1 MLDAFLFLFVMG
13 LLALGL
19 RRPFIWVLAYLYIDI
34 VAPQKIG
41 WTLMPILPVS
51 LIAFVA
57 AFAGWALADSK
68 QGSRFT
74 FRQGLMVVLF
84 AYCAVTTLNADF
96 PKEALEK
103 WAWVWK
109 ALVFAMFL
117 PLTLRTR
124 LRIEAAVL
132 TMTLSAAAIIISG
145 GIKTAAGGG
154 GYGVLYFFV
163 NDNTGLYESSTISCV
178 AIAIIPVILWLARFG
193 TIFPPNWRVR
203 VFAGALIFSCLLIPV
218 GTEARTGLICIGVL
232 GVLLLRTIK
241 RRGLYIGL
249 GVCALLVSIPFLPS
263 SFTARMGTIET
274 HDSDESASTRVA
286 VWRWTLD
293 YVKHHPFG
301 GGFNAFL
308 QNSFTY
314 DKPVTVD
321 RGRGLTESS
330 VQSVT
335 DKARAYHSAYFEM
348 LGEQGWPGLTLW
360 LWLHAAGVWQ
370 MEKLRRRYVKRARA
384 DDRAGTP
391 RPEDAWKAPLADAL
405 QQAQL
410 IYLVGALFV
419 GIAFQPFVLMLI
431 GLQCGLWTYLNRV
444 DSPVKDKRS
453 PGIGADGKRPSG
465 NAVTAKAP
473 ALR

>member
-13 LLALGL
+13 LLVLGL

-41 WTLMPILPVS
+41 WTLMRILPVS
-51 LIAFVA
+51 LIAFIA

-74 FRQGLMVVLF
+74 FRQGLMLVLLG
-84 AYCAVTTLNADF
+84 YCAMTTLKADF
-96 PKEALEK
+96 PQEALEK
-103 WAWVWK
+103 WDWVWK
-109 ALVFAMFL
+109 ALVFAIFL

-124 LRIEAAVL
+124 LRIEAAAL
-132 TMTLSAAAIIISG
+132 AMTLSAAAIIISG

-163 NDNTGLYESSTISCV
+163 NDNTGLYESSTISCI
-178 AIAIIPVILWLARFG
+178 AIAIIPLIVWLARFG
-193 TIFPPNWRVR
+193 TVFPPDWRVR
-203 VFAGALIFSCLLIPV
+203 LFAAALIFACLLIPV
-218 GTEARTGLICIGVL
+218 GTEARTGLICIGLL
-232 GVLLLRTIK
+232 GVLLLRTVK
-241 RRGLYIGL
+241 RRGLYVAL
-249 GVCALLVSIPFLPS
+249 GAFALFAAIPFLPS

-286 VWRWTLD
+286 VWQWTLH
-293 YVKHHPFG
+293 YVKDHPFG
-301 GGFNAFL
+301 GGFNAYL

-314 DKPVTVD
+314 NKPVTVD
-321 RGRGLTESS
+321 MGGGITETQI
-330 VQSVT
+330 QSVT

-348 LGEQGWPGLTLW
+348 LGEQGYAGFALW
-360 LWLHAAGVWQ
+360 LLLHVTGLWQ
-370 MEKLRRRYVKRARA
+370 MEKLRRRYIKRAKT
-384 DDRAGTP
+384 DKRAGVS

-431 GLQCGLWTYLNRV
+431 GLQCGLWTYLNRI
-444 DSPVKDKRS
+444 DSPARAKARGRIR
-453 PGIGADGKRPSG
+453 PGAEPQHG
-465 NAVTAKAP
+465 NAVTAKAG